1 MTVNALI
8 EKLQKFVEDGRG
20 DNLVCIPTNGDEDD
34 VKGVMRSKK
43 YSNVILIHN
52 FTESDLF

>member
-1 MTVNALI
+1 MTVNNLI

-20 DNLVCIPTNGDEDD
+20 DNLVCIPTGGDEDD
-34 VKGVMRSKK
+34 VKGVMRSNR

-52 FTESDLF
+52 FTESDY

>member
-1 MTVNALI
+1 MTVNELI

-20 DNLVCIPTNGDEDD
+20 DNLVCIPTGGDEDD
-34 VKGVMRSKK
+34 VKGVMRSNR

-52 FTESDLF
+52 FTESDY